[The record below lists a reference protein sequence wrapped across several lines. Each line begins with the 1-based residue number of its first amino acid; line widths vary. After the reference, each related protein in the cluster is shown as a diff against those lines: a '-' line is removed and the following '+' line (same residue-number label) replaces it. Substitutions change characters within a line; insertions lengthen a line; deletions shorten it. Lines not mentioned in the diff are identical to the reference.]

1 MTAQL
6 AVRVQPGARA
16 TSLVG
21 WMADGTLKVRVS
33 AAPEA
38 GKANRAV
45 EELLAVVAGVRASAV
60 KVVRGQTSRAKRVE
74 VAGLDEASLRSRITA
89 ALADAEGRDGG

>member
-1 MTAQL
+1 MTTRL

-33 AAPEA
+33 APPEG

-45 EELLAVVAGVRASAV
+45 EELLAAVVGVRTGAV
-60 KVVRGQTSRAKRVE
+60 KVVRGQTARAKQVE
-74 VAGLDEASLRSRITA
+74 VDGLDEAAMRSRITA
-89 ALADAEGRDGG
+89 ALAAEARDGG